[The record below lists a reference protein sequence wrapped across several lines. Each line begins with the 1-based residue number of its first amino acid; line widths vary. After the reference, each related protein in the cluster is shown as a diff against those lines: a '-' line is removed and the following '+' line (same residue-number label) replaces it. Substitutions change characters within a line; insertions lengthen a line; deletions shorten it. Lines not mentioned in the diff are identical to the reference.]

1 MKIKEVTE
9 KTELTERAVRL
20 YVENGLVAP
29 SVNESYSGRRN
40 IEFSDEDVKRLK
52 SISVL
57 RKAGFSIAQ
66 IKLLMH
72 QPEKS
77 KDVLREFID
86 ETTAKI
92 ESDKEIVSCLIPLL
106 DVEKLDPEL
115 ISRSLEKPVVEEKSI
130 PAEDSEPTALQL
142 FIRKLFLI
150 AGSLTAAFG
159 LLCNVPIIWVEIR
172 DIREYKFPAY
182 DATGI
187 FYMAV
192 FLAPVLLSLLVF
204 FIGRKKYITTKKN
217 QRIKNIA
224 SVGLLCVIVWSSF
237 FTYCG
242 AYFAGVSNPE
252 GFVVSSTRNTEN
264 YMELDAV
271 KARESL
277 LEFLPEELPDVKGVK
292 YKYWYK
298 TFGGAP
304 MDPQTEIFLEIPM
317 DEEAFS
323 KTVEKYKAFR
333 PSDSVCEPYEA
344 KVNDW
349 TVIYYRGEYER
360 APTNYEP
367 IFAFNEKACKIRLIC
382 EYGNVAVKGA
392 GKHSIELSDKYKW

>member
-52 SISVL
+52 SISVF